1 MEFLQKT
8 EFVEMFESFAV
19 IGILRSEFPSIYKLV
34 CLVPKFIYDINNG
47 ERIII
52 RYGKEILT
60 RAKTGSLDRTNIFT
74 SHIAADETQTSL
86 ISKDSMVVEAT
97 GLIGAGG
104 GTTSVTLTYLVWAV
118 LQDVLIQK
126 RLEDEVSTLPNDFT
140 ASDLETLP
148 YMNAVIEETL
158 RLYGPIPGALPRVV
172 PESGLSI
179 AGYFVPR
186 GTVVCTQAYSMHR
199 QPNIFLDP
207 EW

>member
-1 MEFLQKT
+1 
-8 EFVEMFESFAV
+8 MFENFAV
-19 IGILRSEFPSIYKLV
+19 TGILRSEFPGIYKLV
-34 CLVPKFIYDINNG
+34 CFVPKFIYDINND

-52 RYGKEILT
+52 RYGKEILA

-74 SHIAADETQTSL
+74 SHITADETQTNS
-86 ISKDSMVVEAT
+86 ISNDSMVVEAT
-97 GLIGAGG
+97 GLVGAGG

-118 LQDVLIQK
+118 LQDPLIQK
-126 RLEDEVSTLPNDFT
+126 KLENEVSTLPDDFT
-140 ASDLETLP
+140 ASDLEALP

-179 AGYFVPR
+179 AGYFLPR

-199 QPNIFLDP
+199 QSDVFPNP